1 MPLAKS
7 FTEQLVLLSD
17 IDHEISNSLA
27 LDDINTEEI
36 LAIVDRRE
44 QLLQSLLSYIESSPK
59 FAESPE
65 WRSAVQETQRIVE
78 LMQSKTDQFGQALHK
93 YRYGKK
99 SVQQYKKFL

>member
-1 MPLAKS
+1 MHLANS
-7 FTEQLVLLSD
+7 FSEQLLLLSD
-17 IDHEISNSLA
+17 LDHEIIKSLTET
-27 LDDINTEEI
+27 DINAEEI
-36 LAIVDRRE
+36 VKIVDRRE
-44 QLLQSLLSYIESSPK
+44 QLLQSLLGCIESDPK

-78 LMQSKTDQFGQALHK
+78 LMQLKTDEFSQALQK